1 MKKLLNVVVGLL
13 AINITLANV
22 TLSFGNISDNQ
33 IEVVAD
39 NSNDAIAGFQFVV
52 SANNGNFEVT
62 GASGG
67 SSEEAGMSI
76 STSSSGTVL
85 GFSLTGASIPAGAGV
100 LTVLDVSHSGS
111 PSTVCLSGAVISD
124 PGASGLG
131 VEYGDCIEFPP
142 PLPPATLSFGEGDM
156 GTVEVLIESET
167 DIAGFQFDLSDAPD
181 AVDVTSATGGIAEAV
196 GFNVSTSGTTV
207 LGFSLTGATIPAG
220 SHVLTLLTYSFPT
233 GDTEACLD
241 NAVLS
246 STDGTSIPALYGDC
260 LDIVVPPVTLSF
272 GNVSGSSVDIL
283 MDTPYDV
290 AGFQFDVDD
299 SPDVLS
305 IAGVGGGEA
314 EAAGFSVSNS
324 SSTVIGFSLTGATI
338 SAGDYT
344 LTTITLDPIA
354 ATTLCLDGA
363 ILSSPSGNS
372 LPIAYGDC
380 LDYPPVTL
388 SIGNVTGD
396 GLEIIMDNPLSV
408 AGFQFDV
415 SYDASAINLS
425 GAGGGSAE
433 AAGFSVSTSA
443 TTVIGFSLTGASID
457 AGNGVLLL
465 LAFDGFGES
474 EICLGNAIVSDP
486 SGNGASVQYGDCVVA
501 SFNKPEV
508 SIDSPADGA
517 IVVANSLEVSV
528 SSANL
533 SEGDHYHA
541 YIDGEMT
548 GMYYTDT
555 FSIDVSP
562 GEHTLTV
569 VVADASHTLYENEEA
584 TATASFNFANP
595 GDVNQDGN
603 LNVLDIV
610 STVNY
615 ILGAISPTD
624 VQFAA
629 ADNNSDG
636 LLNVL
641 DIVLIVNLIL
651 G

>member
-1 MKKLLNVVVGLL
+1 MKKL
-13 AINITLANV
+13 INIVIGFLVLSMSMANV
-22 TLSFGNISDNQ
+22 TLSFGEVSDSQ
-33 IEVVAD
+33 IEVIAD
-39 NSNDAIAGFQFVV
+39 NPNDEIAGFQFVV
-52 SANNGNFEVT
+52 AANGNFEVT

-67 SSEEAGMSI
+67 SSYEAGMSV
-76 STSSSGTVL
+76 STSSTGTVL
-85 GFSLTGASIPAGAGV
+85 GFSLTGASIPVGNGV

-124 PGASGLG
+124 PSASNVDVG
-131 VEYGDCIEFPP
+131 YGDCIEFPP
-142 PLPPATLSFGEGDM
+142 PLPPATLSFGEGDL
-156 GTVEVLIESET
+156 GTIEVLIDSET
-167 DIAGFQFDLSDAPD
+167 DIAGFQFDLSDIPD
-181 AVDVTSATGGIAEAV
+181 AIDITGASGGASEEA
-196 GFNVSTSGTTV
+196 GFNVTSSGTTV

-220 SHVLTLLTYSFPT
+220 SHVLTILTYSFPT

-241 NAVLS
+241 NAVVS
-246 STDGTSIPALYGDC
+246 SIDGENIPVLYGDC
-260 LDIVVPPVTLSF
+260 LEIVIPPVTLSF
-272 GNVSGSSVDIL
+272 GNVNGSNIDIL
-283 MDTPYDV
+283 MDSPYEV

-299 SPDVLS
+299 NPDVLS
-305 IAGVGGGEA
+305 VVGTDGGAAQE
-314 EAAGFSVSNS
+314 AGFNVSTS
-324 SSTVIGFSLTGATI
+324 GTTVLGFSLTGATI

-363 ILSSPSGNS
+363 VLSSPSGSS
-372 LPIAYGDC
+372 LPVAYGAC

-388 SIGNVTGD
+388 TIGEVTGD
-396 GLEIIMDNPLSV
+396 GLEIFMDNPLDV

-415 SYDASAINLS
+415 TYDQSAINLT
-425 GAGGGSAE
+425 GASGGSSE
-433 AAGFSVSTSA
+433 ESGFSVSTSA

-457 AGNGVLLL
+457 AGNGVLVL
-465 LAFDGFGES
+465 LAFEGFGES
-474 EICLGNAIVSDP
+474 EICLGNAIISDP
-486 SGNGASVQYGDCVVA
+486 SGNGASVQYGDCIVA

-508 SIDSPADGA
+508 TIDDPTDGS
-517 IVVANSLEVSV
+517 IVVANNLEVSV

-533 SEGDHYHA
+533 SDGDHYHA

-548 GMYYTDT
+548 GMYYEDT
-555 FSIDVSP
+555 FSIEVSP

-569 VVADASHTLYENEEA
+569 TVADASHTLYTNEEA
-584 TATASFNFANP
+584 TATASFNFTNP

-615 ILGAISPTD
+615 ILGALSPTD
-624 VQFAA
+624 LQYAA

-651 G
+651 NN